1 MIECTTLEWRRRA
14 TPAECASSP
23 RAWEEEQ
30 EEEQEAQT
38 EAKVSVMVVEE
49 VAVAVATVPV
59 PVGAAVVARC
69 HRW

>member
-1 MIECTTLEWRRRA
+1 MDVPVRRRRA

-23 RAWEEEQ
+23 RAWEDEE
-30 EEEQEAQT
+30 EEEQEAEQ
-38 EAKVSVMVVEE
+38 EAKVSVVV
-49 VAVAVATVPV
+49 VVVVVVVVMMTV